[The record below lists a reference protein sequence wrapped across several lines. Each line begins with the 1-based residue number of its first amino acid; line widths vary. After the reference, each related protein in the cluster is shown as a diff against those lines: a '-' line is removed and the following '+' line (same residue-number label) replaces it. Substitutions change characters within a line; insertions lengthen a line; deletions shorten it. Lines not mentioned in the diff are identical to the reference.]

1 MHALLSSEFDEG
13 TPDRSRPG
21 PGSASERDP
30 GLSWIQQTRQ
40 QVRDCPSLTLVLQ
53 EPVPVLVLAVL
64 RYLGPP
70 GRRHTFCYDLC
81 LWDGAHGGLWHLH
94 SHLNYLVQ
102 RNIVRSGARVTISR
116 CSYTYSEKS
125 LGSGFVCVEELE
137 VSEELLAQPNV
148 ALLTASQQPNAA
160 LLSASQQLP
169 LLGGRKHYLPLWNN
183 EDPYGDTWNSPKLA
197 DDQVSIDVT
206 KLTSLQRLEV
216 QWRTRRSLPP
226 LLVRIMYKSR
236 LRYFGK
242 PEKKVDIPYQAYFE
256 VADYSGMMSVVLW
269 NELCP
274 EWYNTL
280 QVGSVI
286 LLQQYAVKPSYQ
298 SRTLPTPGDSQVK
311 RLPSVEIS
319 LNARDPPST
328 ITVIKE
334 KLVKPEWRLPD
345 VKYHFVT
352 RMELNDL
359 PHNKVCDVIGLVTY
373 VGRCERKR
381 QKDDREDFWVHR
393 WVQMIDSSIDQPFL
407 IEIFATSQPDIFEHI
422 HPMSYLVCTQMR
434 VVRECPDDS
443 SLTPYLTTSNESQV
457 FISGY
462 HKGQPY
468 IRDPKV
474 QHFIEWTK
482 TQSEADLRKK
492 TVIGGYHPYPI
503 TPDTFP
509 KYCKDNTAGEILKLF
524 SELKETISQ
533 LNYRERKRVAIQ
545 GTIAAIKYV
554 GCHGSAED
562 TSKQDPVLL
571 PLLESSVSISTEESL
586 EVQHE
591 TRLEQDECSDA
602 QLQLGEEKQASHEE
616 IIHLSPIKRR
626 KKDQLEVNHSLQEI
640 MQDQEKPAEELQSTE
655 GVSDKET
662 EYHGFSW
669 ESSLWSEVKHSI
681 EEHLHYS
688 NVDLESIPRKFD
700 YAQKEI
706 LMEQY
711 NLHPAKMSQFP
722 HPQGQIEEFKP
733 ASNLGHYKLTIL
745 GINRK
750 AAIDVVSLP
759 VLCSNDSYG
768 LGMNFLAQK
777 TGGADNFCEN
787 VNFMEQNR
795 FPLQGDVLKFVNA
808 KGRLRVICILDIC
821 HLGEN
826 RIEVYLNRVYNLTS
840 PETEPAS

>member
-1 MHALLSSEFDEG
+1 
-13 TPDRSRPG
+13 PDRSRPG

-137 VSEELLAQPNV
+137 VSEELLAQPNA

-422 HPMSYLVCTQMR
+422 HPSMYFFIHIYKIIHPSRKIISQLLR
-434 VVRECPDDS
+434 V
-443 SLTPYLTTSNESQV
+443 L
-457 FISGY
+457 FIWIRCMKGFHLRY

-602 QLQLGEEKQASHEE
+602 QLQLGS
-616 IIHLSPIKRR
+616 SPGIQHSSELRVFCTDHCSVLVPNIR
-626 KKDQLEVNHSLQEI
+626 SNVKKKKKVSMCSNVYNSNV
-640 MQDQEKPAEELQSTE
+640 KTST

-777 TGGADNFCEN
+777 TVYSTDICQCTPEISKVPGPG
-787 VNFMEQNR
+787 
-795 FPLQGDVLKFVNA
+795 LKGDVLKFVNA

-840 PETEPAS
+840 PETEP

>member
-1 MHALLSSEFDEG
+1 MHALLSAEFDEG
-13 TPDRSRPG
+13 GPVPSRLG
-21 PGSASERDP
+21 PLSESDTDT
-30 GLSWIQQTRQ
+30 GLSWTQRTRQ

-70 GRRHTFCYDLC
+70 GRRYTFCYDVY
-81 LWDGAHGGLWHLH
+81 LWDGAQGDVWHLH
-94 SHLNYLVQ
+94 SDLNYLVQ
-102 RNIVRSGARVTISR
+102 RNILRSGARVTISR
-116 CSYTYSEKS
+116 CSYMYSEKS
-125 LGSGFVCVEELE
+125 LDRGLVCVEELL
-137 VSEELLAQPNV
+137 VSGE
-148 ALLTASQQPNAA
+148 LTALPNAQHLPA
-160 LLSASQQLP
+160 AGQLP

-183 EDPYGDTWNSPKLA
+183 EDPYGDTWNGPKLA
-197 DDQVSIDVT
+197 EDQVSIDVS
-206 KLTSLQRLEV
+206 KVSSLQRLEV

-242 PEKKVDIPYQAYFE
+242 PDKKIDIPYQAYFE
-256 VADYSGMMSVVLW
+256 VADYSGMMSMVLW

-286 LLQQYAVKPSYQ
+286 LLQQYSVKPSYQ
-298 SRTLPTPGDSQVK
+298 NRTLPTPGDSQVK

-345 VKYHFVT
+345 VKYQFVT
-352 RMELNDL
+352 RLELNDL

-393 WVQMIDSSIDQPFL
+393 WVQMIDSSMDQPFL
-407 IEIFATSQPDIFEHI
+407 IEMFATSQPDIFEHI

-434 VVRECPDDS
+434 VVRESPDDG

-468 IRDPKV
+468 TRDPKV
-474 QHFIEWTK
+474 KRFINWMK
-482 TQSEADLRKK
+482 SQSEADFGKK
-492 TVIGGYHPYPI
+492 TVMGGYQPYPI
-503 TPDTFP
+503 TPKTFP

-533 LNYRERKRVAIQ
+533 LHYRERKRVAIQ

-554 GCHGSAED
+554 HCNGCAED
-562 TSKQDPVLL
+562 TSKHACQHAVLL
-571 PLLESSVSISTEESL
+571 PGTLLESSASISSEGALEMQQKTQIVQEEFP
-586 EVQHE
+586 
-591 TRLEQDECSDA
+591 DA
-602 QLQLGEEKQASHEE
+602 QLQLREEKQSSHDE
-616 IIHLSPIKRR
+616 INHLSPVKRR
-626 KKDQLEVNHSLQEI
+626 KTHQLEINHSFQDI
-640 MQDQEKPAEELQSTE
+640 IQDQEKTAQEPQSTE
-655 GVSDKET
+655 GVSNKGP
-662 EYHGFSW
+662 EYHRFSW
-669 ESSLWSEVKHSI
+669 ESSLWTEVKHSI

-688 NVDLESIPRKFD
+688 NVYSESRPRKFD
-700 YAQKEI
+700 YTQKEI

-711 NLHPAKMSQFP
+711 NLHPAKISKLHHTQK
-722 HPQGQIEEFKP
+722 QIEEFKP
-733 ASNLGHYKLTIL
+733 ASDLGHFELTIL
-745 GINRK
+745 GVNRK

-759 VLCSNDSYG
+759 VLCSDDSYG
-768 LGMNFLAQK
+768 LGMKFLAHNCQK
-777 TGGADNFCEN
+777 ACASDNLCEN
-787 VNFMEQNR
+787 IEHGIS
-795 FPLQGDVLKFVNA
+795 LHGDVLQFVNA
-808 KGRLRVICILDIC
+808 KDRVRVICILDIC

-826 RIEVYLNRVYNLTS
+826 RTEVYLNRVYHLTS